1 MSATRKMLLFLS
13 VCIAFLYLP
22 FLGNAFVSDDIGGIV
37 TQVSYWVLPNALGW
51 PDYIHLNVLFH
62 YGIYHVFGL
71 VPWAFRLLNILFHV
85 GSAMLV
91 FAIGKK
97 LANQRIG
104 AIAALCFAIHPL
116 ATESVVW
123 IAGGVYAQHTF
134 FLLSSLWLYMTKTT
148 KAYWWSV
155 CVFILC
161 LLTDEKTIP
170 FALFFLSYEWF
181 VEKKKIS
188 WKKLIPFFVVSSG
201 LILFY
206 GSKIGIR
213 TAQLTASSYQE
224 VSGLMNPLIQIPVAL
239 SSYFQLFVVPIGLTL
254 YHSELSFS
262 WWEFAVRSIIVFVFL
277 GIGVFALVKRKP
289 WGQWIWWF
297 VIGLLATLTPLKVGW
312 IVAERYVYLSLVGL
326 SMLVGIGF
334 DMVLSRKKMF
344 VPGLCVGFFVFVA
357 LCTLTVYRNTQWRT
371 EDTLWMATAVTSPS
385 HPPTWNNMGDVYV
398 RQGNLE
404 KATEMF
410 TRAIHLNPMY
420 ADAYHNLGH
429 TYVLMG
435 RLGEAKEALLKA
447 IDINPLLWQSYRDMA
462 VILYEEGD
470 REAAKTYLLKAI
482 QIAPN
487 DPTLGKLQ
495 ELIL

>member
-1 MSATRKMLLFLS
+1 MLLFLS
-13 VCIAFLYLP
+13 VCIALLYLP

-37 TQVSYWVLPNALGW
+37 TQAHTWVFPKLLGW
-51 PDYIHLNVLFH
+51 STYIHLNILFH

-85 GSAMLV
+85 GSTMLV

-97 LANQRIG
+97 LAHQRIG
-104 AIAALCFAIHPL
+104 AIAAICFAIHPL

-134 FLLSSLWLYMTKTT
+134 FLLLSFWLYMKKTT
-148 KAYWWSV
+148 GAYWWSV
-155 CVFILC
+155 GVFIVC
-161 LLTDEKTIP
+161 LLTDEKTLP

-181 VEKKKIS
+181 VEKGAIP
-188 WKKLIPFFVVSSG
+188 WKKLIPFFVVSIV

-239 SSYFQLFVVPIGLTL
+239 SSYLQLFFVPIGLTL

-262 WWEFAVRSIIVFVFL
+262 WWDFAVRSSVVCLFL
-277 GIGVFALVKRKP
+277 CIGVFALVKRRP
-289 WGQWIWWF
+289 WGLWIWWF

-326 SMLVGIGF
+326 SMLVGIVF
-334 DMVLSRKKMF
+334 DMVLSRKRMF
-344 VPGLCVGFFVFVA
+344 VSGLCVGFFVFVA

-371 EDTLWMATAVTSPS
+371 EDTLWMATARTSPS

-410 TRAIHLNPMY
+410 LQAIQLNPMY

-435 RLGEAKEALLKA
+435 NGGAAKEALLKA
-447 IDINPLLWQSYRDMA
+447 VTINPSLWQSYRDLA
-462 VILYEEGD
+462 VIAYQEG
-470 REAAKTYLLKAI
+470 ESAAAQGYVTKARS
-482 QIAPN
+482 IAPN
-487 DPTLGKLQ
+487 ELSLEKLQ
-495 ELIL
+495 RLIDTIKE